1 MPKNIY
7 ISGIS
12 DFFTKTIE
20 TSFYVRNIA
29 EKQTSESKKRYLEVL
44 LQDSTGTIFGTIWEE
59 YMEAEYESYVGKVVQ
74 INGMVVQNQDASYQ
88 LIITHM
94 ALYR

>member
-1 MPKNIY
+1 MSKNIY

-20 TSFYVRNIA
+20 TSFYVRNIT

-44 LQDSTGTIFGTIWEE
+44 LQDSTGTIFGTILL
-59 YMEAEYESYVGKVVQ
+59 SR
-74 INGMVVQNQDASYQ
+74 
-88 LIITHM
+88 ITGNLQKPY
-94 ALYR
+94 AGPEKRRIFSNTPSDPGERP

>member
-1 MPKNIY
+1 MSKNIY

-29 EKQTSESKKRYLEVL
+29 EKQTSESKKRYLVSA
-44 LQDSTGTIFGTIWEE
+44 D
-59 YMEAEYESYVGKVVQ
+59 
-74 INGMVVQNQDASYQ
+74 
-88 LIITHM
+88 
-94 ALYR
+94 

>member
-29 EKQTSESKKRYLEVL
+29 EKQVRVKK
-44 LQDSTGTIFGTIWEE
+44 DI
-59 YMEAEYESYVGKVVQ
+59 
-74 INGMVVQNQDASYQ
+74 
-88 LIITHM
+88 
-94 ALYR
+94 